1 MESKLLSKIQIR
13 LWSMIGT
20 YRSGASEVVALEDQM
35 AQPSSTRG
43 TAAVTN
49 KVDAQPLGSA
59 ATQATGRRCCVHL
72 ALTPAATFHTFLST
86 PPRLIFPATT
96 IPLLNCSLCRSSVSN
111 LA

>member
-43 TAAVTN
+43 TVAVTN
-49 KVDAQPLGSA
+49 KVDAQCGNAGNWQALLCAPGAHPCRHFPHVSFN
-59 ATQATGRRCCVHL
+59 ATVSHL
-72 ALTPAATFHTFLST
+72 PCHNYST
-86 PPRLIFPATT
+86 PKLLPKLLPV
-96 IPLLNCSLCRSSVSN
+96 PLLSF
-111 LA
+111 